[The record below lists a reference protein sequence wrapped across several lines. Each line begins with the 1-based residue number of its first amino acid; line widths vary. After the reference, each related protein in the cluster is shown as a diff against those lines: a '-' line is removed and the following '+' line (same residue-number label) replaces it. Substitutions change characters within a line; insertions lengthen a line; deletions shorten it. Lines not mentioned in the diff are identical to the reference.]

1 MGSTLSLLRVMS
13 FTSAFCE
20 LQALTATRQVPSVQ
34 STHMALT
41 ARSLYLAASPL
52 ARVVMLQAASH
63 YGAKAVEETTDEWF
77 GQSGNTLA
85 QVHLHIALIQ
95 LSQFKFYQVVDFSQK
110 SFFAARLTPCNL
122 RTHTRI
128 FDPPGRIISDA
139 EKA

>member
-1 MGSTLSLLRVMS
+1 MS

-52 ARVVMLQAASH
+52 ARVAMLQAASH

-95 LSQFKFYQVVDFSQK
+95 LSQFKFYQVVDF
-110 SFFAARLTPCNL
+110 
-122 RTHTRI
+122 
-128 FDPPGRIISDA
+128 
-139 EKA
+139 